1 MPFFSRVFR
10 SKDSSASKKAAKQT
24 AAEQVPAKPKWT
36 DAYQRTEVA
45 PEEVQELLR
54 GCTHELKSRGLDIPF
69 LLLPFRPSSDPSAA
83 RTFIRNFFNAEQK
96 GAPLQGDALIQELRL
111 TEPMVLCSV
120 VKWCWSRLPGG
131 VVTWEAYELFK
142 VGEQDSDLAR
152 DAFNTF
158 IPISVDSDARTKII
172 FDFFDL
178 LTAIAAHGKS
188 NGLGGRK
195 LSRYA
200 GWWAFEHTETGN
212 GFEASYKTWALAAD
226 ATSHLFFAYLRSISP
241 DSIRGINGISALPI
255 ALQSL
260 VQATEYPPQ
269 APSLLQ
275 FSTTKVV
282 MIVDTVSPTP
292 FALLRRARNFE
303 YRDSDKHLQDFS
315 EYDDP
320 VQALTDEC
328 ARVLKAI
335 STTNQSAVSTTKTS
349 TSLRDA
355 SWSRFEDMGF
365 GASIDSDHDDDI
377 IEERPAPQELR
388 SAPQSRTNDLGRPTT
403 PSWADFLSSGF
414 ADDNAARGP
423 SSLLLP
429 PDKVLPPIGT
439 VRGQSSQ
446 SHKRTLDTEPNLEPG
461 ELASITV
468 LDIDDSFWWVWIS
481 SLSGEE
487 PASRKAVFGRCALL
501 ETVISGAKW
510 LVLEEQVKGAAPEP
524 EAGAYIVEK
533 KRFFGFS
540 TRKKITRSKST
551 AKGPV
556 SNQPY
561 KSSNSNAT
569 APVSKTSI
577 APDQHARIQAAAAA
591 LQRKQR
597 EQEEEQHREANGR
610 RARNDDTYSTKTNS
624 VMTQYTGLFTEA
636 SSAMKWAKHY
646 DNHYDKDQLRS
657 AYLSDT
663 RAGTGAPASSLG
675 ANGRSMSNISESQSD
690 LQKPSSADTEKALPL
705 PVPPKNGAK
714 PANDAAADAATVP
727 LPDVQSN
734 GAEDAR
740 KNSTEEQGHK
750 KLKKKPVGNSA
761 FKGIFSST
769 KQRAADENP
778 KKEIGIDPSAVAA
791 ARAAL
796 ENKVKSQDAL
806 PTPKSHNTTGRLNE
820 IKKNLVPE
828 ESAGGSL
835 RSEKTATPSPPS
847 KLPKKATTT
856 KSAPAAGPG
865 SPTYGP
871 PRTRRDAEYD
881 ALSRIDTNEKA
892 AAEREF
898 SSFDQ
903 GPLADQPAFVPSE
916 DSPITPV
923 EEHFPETKTEAV
935 VTATETPRD
944 VATPTPTGTESIKTS
959 PYQDRWAQIRKN
971 AAERAAAASPEE
983 IHSRT
988 SQADDGDTSGE
999 ETIESRVARIKA
1011 RVAELTGN
1019 MEAAR

>member
-1 MPFFSRVFR
+1 
-10 SKDSSASKKAAKQT
+10 
-24 AAEQVPAKPKWT
+24 
-36 DAYQRTEVA
+36 
-45 PEEVQELLR
+45 
-54 GCTHELKSRGLDIPF
+54 
-69 LLLPFRPSSDPSAA
+69 
-83 RTFIRNFFNAEQK
+83 
-96 GAPLQGDALIQELRL
+96 
-111 TEPMVLCSV
+111 
-120 VKWCWSRLPGG
+120 
-131 VVTWEAYELFK
+131 
-142 VGEQDSDLAR
+142 
-152 DAFNTF
+152 
-158 IPISVDSDARTKII
+158 
-172 FDFFDL
+172 
-178 LTAIAAHGKS
+178 
-188 NGLGGRK
+188 
-195 LSRYA
+195 
-200 GWWAFEHTETGN
+200 
-212 GFEASYKTWALAAD
+212 
-226 ATSHLFFAYLRSISP
+226 
-241 DSIRGINGISALPI
+241 
-255 ALQSL
+255 
-260 VQATEYPPQ
+260 
-269 APSLLQ
+269 
-275 FSTTKVV
+275 

-303 YRDSDKHLQDFS
+303 YRDSDKHLQEFS

-335 STTNQSAVSTTKTS
+335 SSTNQSAVSTTKTS

-377 IEERPAPQELR
+377 TEERPGLLEFR

-414 ADDNAARGP
+414 PDDKSARGP

-487 PASRKAVFGRCALL
+487 PAARKAVFGRCALL

-540 TRKKITRSKST
+540 TRKRLTRSKST
-551 AKGPV
+551 AKGPD
-556 SNQPY
+556 STQPY
-561 KSSNSNAT
+561 KSGNRNAT

-591 LQRKQR
+591 LQKKHR
-597 EQEEEQHREANGR
+597 EQEEDQHREVNGR

-646 DNHYDKDQLRS
+646 DSHYDKDQLRS
-657 AYLSDT
+657 AYLSDS
-663 RAGTGAPASSLG
+663 RAGTGAPASLF
-675 ANGRSMSNISESQSD
+675 GRSMSNISEIHSD
-690 LQKPSSADTEKALPL
+690 QQKPTSGGTEKDLPL
-705 PVPPKNGAK
+705 PVPPKDGAK

-727 LPDVQSN
+727 LPEAQSN
-734 GAEDAR
+734 GAEEAR
-740 KNSTEEQGHK
+740 KESTEEQTHK

-761 FKGIFSST
+761 FKGMFSST
-769 KQRAADENP
+769 KQRAADESP

-806 PTPKSHNTTGRLNE
+806 PTPKSHNTGRLEE
-820 IKKNLVPE
+820 IKKNLVSE
-828 ESAGGSL
+828 EPTGGSP

-847 KLPKKATTT
+847 KLPKKAT
-856 KSAPAAGPG
+856 APKPASGATAEAAAPG

-903 GPLADQPAFVPSE
+903 GPLAEQPAFAPSG

-923 EEHFPETKTEAV
+923 EEHFPEAKAEAV
-935 VTATETPRD
+935 VTAEESRD
-944 VATPTPTGTESIKTS
+944 VATPTPTGPESVSAS

-971 AAERAAAASPEE
+971 AAERAAAATPEE

-999 ETIESRVARIKA
+999 ESTSFLGYPILMI
-1011 RVAELTGN
+1011 
-1019 MEAAR
+1019 